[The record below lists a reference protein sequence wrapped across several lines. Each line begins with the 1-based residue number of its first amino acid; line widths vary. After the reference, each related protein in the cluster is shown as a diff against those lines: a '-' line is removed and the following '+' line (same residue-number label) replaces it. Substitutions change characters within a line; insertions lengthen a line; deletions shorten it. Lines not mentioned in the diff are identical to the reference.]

1 MFYFATFKEMKQYT
15 NHIIMI
21 KPIKFQYNSETAVN
35 NFYQK
40 NSAVMTEEEVQSM
53 ALDEFNNLVKK
64 LERHSVKVTVFN
76 DVNLD
81 TPDSVFPNNWI
92 STHQEGDVCIYP
104 MFAKNR
110 RKERRND
117 ILEYLKENFLVT
129 EFRDYVR
136 DFEGNNMFLEGTGSM
151 VLDRINKIAY
161 ASISGRTHKDVF
173 LKWCI
178 DMKFNP
184 VSFSAF
190 QLNKDSISPIYH
202 TNVMMSIADSF
213 AIICLDSIIDL
224 DDREK
229 VQRCIEDSKKEII
242 NITQNQVVAFAGNM
256 LQVIGDK
263 KYLVMSTSAYNSLT
277 IMQIEQIQK
286 HCAII
291 HSPLDTIELFGGGSA
306 RCMMA
311 EVFLKEKR

>member
-1 MFYFATFKEMKQYT
+1 MFYFAAFKKMKQYT
-15 NHIIMI
+15 SHIIMI

-40 NSAVMTEEEVQSM
+40 NSAMTTEDEIQSM

-64 LERHSVKVTVFN
+64 LEEHSVKVTVFN

-81 TPDSVFPNNWI
+81 TPDAVFPNNWI
-92 STHQEGDVCIYP
+92 STHQEGDICIYP

-129 EFRDYVR
+129 EFRDYVK
-136 DFEGNNMFLEGTGSM
+136 DFEDNNMFLEGTGSM

-161 ASISGRTHKDVF
+161 ASISARTHKDIF

-224 DDREK
+224 DNRKK

-242 NITQNQVVAFAGNM
+242 NITQNQVLLFAGNM
-256 LQVIGDK
+256 LQVMGDK

-277 IMQIEQIQK
+277 IMQIEQIKK

-291 HSPLDTIELFGGGSA
+291 HSPLNTIELFGGGSA